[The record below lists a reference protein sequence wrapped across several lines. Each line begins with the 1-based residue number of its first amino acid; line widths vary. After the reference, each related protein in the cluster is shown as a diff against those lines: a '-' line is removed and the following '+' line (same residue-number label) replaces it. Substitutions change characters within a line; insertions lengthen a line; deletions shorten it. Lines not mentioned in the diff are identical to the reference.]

1 MRKESDTDEG
11 ADSGSYKDS
20 DFLSE
25 EGPLKLSNRGRKWKK
40 MRQSSRKSRR
50 KRPRRSKSVQE
61 LFLLERDGGCVCA
74 CTLVSSRHFPHE
86 SMRSFPGGSPVGT

>member
-25 EGPLKLSNRGRKWKK
+25 EGPSKLSNRVRKWKK

-50 KRPRRSKSVQE
+50 KRPRSKSVQE

-86 SMRSFPGGSPVGT
+86 SMRSFSGGSPVGT